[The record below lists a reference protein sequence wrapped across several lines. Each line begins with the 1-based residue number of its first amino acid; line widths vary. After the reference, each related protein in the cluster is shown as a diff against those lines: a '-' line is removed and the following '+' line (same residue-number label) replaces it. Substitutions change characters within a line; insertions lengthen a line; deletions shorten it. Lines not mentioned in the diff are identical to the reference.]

1 MNKIRND
8 IEYDDS
14 LYGAPDP
21 VALDAAAL
29 VARLVRLPAGSVMWR
44 GSKRCL
50 VELVARAAEARVLTD
65 GCGGTATRVALC
77 RDLFRVMG
85 MVPPRR
91 LSSVVYRIRN
101 RVMPQPPLSVRVRE
115 ALGETANAL

>member
-1 MNKIRND
+1 
-8 IEYDDS
+8 
-14 LYGAPDP
+14 
-21 VALDAAAL
+21 
-29 VARLVRLPAGSVMWR
+29 
-44 GSKRCL
+44 
-50 VELVARAAEARVLTD
+50 
-65 GCGGTATRVALC
+65 
-77 RDLFRVMG
+77 MG